1 MVLVSHRY
9 KFIYIKTIKTA
20 STTVEDFFQRFCL
33 PEGEQDMYISHHESK
48 QKITDAGIIG
58 SRRSG
63 RKDEDKWYSHIPAT
77 EIKKMLGLH
86 AWKTYFKFTVVRNPW
101 DKVVSLYHHRFGPNP
116 AISFSEFVDKYIKR
130 SVDWD
135 LYTIKKEP
143 RCNFYIRFENL
154 EEDIERVCQILR
166 IPFNKKRIQHYK
178 LGNKIHNH
186 YRDYYDDKTREI
198 VRKVYQREINFFKY
212 TF

>member
-1 MVLVSHRY
+1 
-9 KFIYIKTIKTA
+9 
-20 STTVEDFFQRFCL
+20 
-33 PEGEQDMYISHHESK
+33 
-48 QKITDAGIIG
+48 
-58 SRRSG
+58 
-63 RKDEDKWYSHIPAT
+63 
-77 EIKKMLGLH
+77 MLGLH